1 MYLKILLIFLSI
13 FFSEKVNSQEIVNI
27 NIGDQSLPKN
37 SEVVLSLKYR
47 FQHYKKSLNSNGNIY
62 DRSIDSPKSVNILNE
77 KNKFYIHSLEGYTT
91 SVYSTET
98 FTKIRDI
105 NHIFNTDNQFLFHL
119 DNVKN
124 YKFKTKKTT
133 LNFFKGKPVEGCF
146 SHNGKYLWITY
157 YRRSYDLNAIDPSA
171 VCIIDT
177 DRDSIIRVLTTG
189 SLPKM
194 ISCSPDNNT
203 IAITHWG
210 DNTVTLIDISSDD
223 PSDFKFKE
231 NIIIDYKP
239 KLNYDLKQK
248 INRDQNCYNCLRGTV
263 FTNDS
268 KYILIGK
275 MGNNSIAIINSDSCK
290 YIGSVEG
297 TRSNMRHLI
306 INDNYFYMS
315 INKWGYIQ
323 KTQIDSF
330 ISHVENNITEQY
342 DKWEEVFVGYGARTI
357 SIDPTGKYIFVA
369 VNNESKVVVVRTK
382 DMKIISSCLVDSYPV
397 GLDVSNDGEYLV
409 ITSQGK
415 EGEGRNSVMIFDI
428 IYK

>member
-1 MYLKILLIFLSI
+1 MYLKILLIFISI

-105 NHIFNTDNQFLFHL
+105 NHIFDIDNQFLFHL
-119 DNVKN
+119 DNVEN
-124 YKFKTKKTT
+124 YKFKTKKTN

-210 DNTVTLIDISSDD
+210 DNTVTLMDISSDN
-223 PSDFKFKE
+223 PSDFKFKD

-306 INDNYFYMS
+306 IKDNYFYMS

-357 SIDPTGKYIFVA
+357 SIDPSGKYIFVA

-415 EGEGRNSVMIFDI
+415 KGEGGNSVMIFDI

>member
-1 MYLKILLIFLSI
+1 MHLKILLIFISI

-47 FQHYKKSLNSNGNIY
+47 IQHYKKSLNSNGNIY

-119 DNVKN
+119 DHVKN
-124 YKFKTKKTT
+124 YKFKTKKTN
-133 LNFFKGKPVEGCF
+133 LNLFKGKPVEGCF

-177 DRDSIIRVLTTG
+177 DRDSIIRVFTTG

-210 DNTVTLIDISSDD
+210 DNTVTLMDISSDD
-223 PSDFKFKE
+223 PSDFKFKD

-275 MGNNSIAIINSDSCK
+275 MGNNSIAIINSDICK

-306 INDNYFYMS
+306 IKDNYFYMS

-342 DKWEEVFVGYGARTI
+342 DKWEEVFVGYGSRTI

-415 EGEGRNSVMIFDI
+415 KGEGGNSVMIFDI

>member
-1 MYLKILLIFLSI
+1 MRRLIPTTATFLLLFGCASHPTINPHLP
-13 FFSEKVNSQEIVNI
+13 EPGKV
-27 NIGDQSLPKN
+27 
-37 SEVVLSLKYR
+37 
-47 FQHYKKSLNSNGNIY
+47 KK
-62 DRSIDSPKSVNILNE
+62 
-77 KNKFYIHSLEGYTT
+77 GYAL
-91 SVYSTET
+91 STENV
-98 FTKIRDI
+98 FPYLWIRKGLTDKSEIGFRVGLPIYGTGIDYSRVVYQKENKWDLI
-105 NHIFNTDNQFLFHL
+105 NLAWSINPNFNFDATY
-119 DNVKN
+119 
-124 YKFKTKKTT
+124 YKFKTKKTN

-177 DRDSIIRVLTTG
+177 EFDSIIRVIPTG

-194 ISCSPDNNT
+194 IRCSPDNKT

-210 DNTVTLIDISSDD
+210 DNTVTLMDISSDD

-239 KLNYDLKQK
+239 KLNYDLKEK

-263 FTNDS
+263 FTKDS

-275 MGNNSIAIINSDSCK
+275 MGSNSIAIINSDSCK

-297 TRSNMRHLI
+297 TRTNMRHLI
-306 INDNYFYMS
+306 IKDNNFYMS

-323 KTQIDSF
+323 KTQIDTF

-357 SIDPTGKYIFVA
+357 SIGPTGKYIFVA

-415 EGEGRNSVMIFDI
+415 EGEGGNSVMIFDI

>member
-105 NHIFNTDNQFLFHL
+105 NHIFDIDNQFLFHL
-119 DNVKN
+119 DNVEN
-124 YKFKTKKTT
+124 YKFKTKKTN

-210 DNTVTLIDISSDD
+210 DNTVTLMDISSDN
-223 PSDFKFKE
+223 PSDFKFKD

-306 INDNYFYMS
+306 IKDNYFYMS

-357 SIDPTGKYIFVA
+357 SIDPSGKYIFVA

-415 EGEGRNSVMIFDI
+415 KGEGGNSVMIFDI

>member
-124 YKFKTKKTT
+124 YKFKTKKTN

-306 INDNYFYMS
+306 VKDNYFYMS

-415 EGEGRNSVMIFDI
+415 EGEGGNSVMIFDI

>member
-37 SEVVLSLKYR
+37 SEVALSLKYR
-47 FQHYKKSLNSNGNIY
+47 IQHYKKSLNSNGNIY

-119 DNVKN
+119 DHVKN
-124 YKFKTKKTT
+124 YKFKTKKTN
-133 LNFFKGKPVEGCF
+133 LNLFKGKPVEGCF

-177 DRDSIIRVLTTG
+177 DRDSIIRVFTTG

-306 INDNYFYMS
+306 VKDNYFYMS

-415 EGEGRNSVMIFDI
+415 EGEGGNSVMIFDI